1 MKKVYL
7 IFSILMVLM
16 IAGTVVYKKLGNKN
30 SMTDPRD
37 GKSYRTVVIGEQTW
51 MAENLNFETPDSYC
65 YNKSLDSCA
74 KYGRLYTW
82 AAAMDSAGL
91 FSTNGVGCGYGKI
104 CNPTYPVQGVCP
116 SGWHLPTKDEFA
128 ALFLAAGLKFDE
140 VIDAGEKFMDGSVLM
155 SKKGWYKNSRAGV
168 DGTDLYGFSALPAG
182 FRNRGGLYDEV
193 LIYTNFW
200 NSTEFNVAKANNMF
214 VGYADVAGLY
224 HDYSKYSALSVR
236 CVKN

>member
-91 FSTNGVGCGYGKI
+91 FSTNGVG
-104 CNPTYPVQGVCP
+104 
-116 SGWHLPTKDEFA
+116 
-128 ALFLAAGLKFDE
+128 
-140 VIDAGEKFMDGSVLM
+140 
-155 SKKGWYKNSRAGV
+155 
-168 DGTDLYGFSALPAG
+168 
-182 FRNRGGLYDEV
+182 
-193 LIYTNFW
+193 
-200 NSTEFNVAKANNMF
+200 
-214 VGYADVAGLY
+214 
-224 HDYSKYSALSVR
+224 
-236 CVKN
+236 